1 MPQFDPAVWVPQLV
15 WLAITFGIL
24 YLLMAKV
31 ALPRV
36 SQVLEEREERIGES
50 LRKADRLKA
59 HAEQAIAAYEKTMT
73 DVRQKAV
80 DEVQNAREQATAE
93 ATARHTELG
102 ERLAQEVAAAET
114 RIHQARTAAI
124 SGLRDVA
131 VTVAGAAVERLL
143 GARVEP
149 DSVAAAVDS
158 TLKEQAR

>member
-1 MPQFDPAVWVPQLV
+1 MPQFDPTVWVPQLI

-50 LRKADRLKA
+50 LRKADRLKV
-59 HAEQAIAAYEKTMT
+59 HAEQAVAAYEKTMA

-80 DEVQNAREQATAE
+80 EEVRNARELAAAE
-93 ATARHTELG
+93 AAARHAELG
-102 ERLAQEVAAAET
+102 ERLAQQVAAAEH
-114 RIHQARTAAI
+114 RIHQARAAAI

-131 VTVAGAAVERLL
+131 IGVAGAAIERLM
-143 GARVEP
+143 GTRVEP
-149 DSVAAAVDS
+149 DAVAAAVDS